1 MNKKHLEYWETLC
14 PNADTEI
21 DNYIRLLLKGEKT
34 IKQVFQRIK
43 EIELDTEN
51 FDADI
56 CKETI
61 NKVFYFVVENTDIS
75 GLDIAEAYHQV
86 EEENEEENEDNENL

>member
-1 MNKKHLEYWETLC
+1 M
-14 PNADTEI
+14 
-21 DNYIRLLLKGEKT
+21 LLKGEKT

-61 NKVFYFVVENTDIS
+61 NKVFYFVKENTDIS

-86 EEENEEENEDNENL
+86 EEENEEENENNENL

>member
-1 MNKKHLEYWETLC
+1 M
-14 PNADTEI
+14 
-21 DNYIRLLLKGEKT
+21 LLNGEKT

-43 EIELDTEN
+43 EIQLDSEN

-61 NKVFYFVVENTDIS
+61 NKVFDFVLKNTDIPA
-75 GLDIAEAYHQV
+75 LDIAEAYHQV
-86 EEENEEENEDNENL
+86 EEENYEEENDDENL